1 MDFRKYFPTAEFL
14 AEFVQKIIRLVYVVE
29 TLMLFQERY
38 VITIVCRGVAQLILD
53 NEMIR
58 TDKFC
63 SDKMQLHQQDGDVCD
78 RWGVPNLGLPPLGL
92 NYIRI
97 RAHCS
102 FIGRCPRY
110 FIIGR

>member
-1 MDFRKYFPTAEFL
+1 MRANRKHHSDSQWDIVRFNSHIINYQDSLVITDYMDFRKYFPTAEFL

-58 TDKFC
+58 IC
-63 SDKMQLHQQDGDVCD
+63 S
-78 RWGVPNLGLPPLGL
+78 
-92 NYIRI
+92 RI
-97 RAHCS
+97 
-102 FIGRCPRY
+102 
-110 FIIGR
+110 